1 MAGRLFDL
9 LQVKHPVDANG
20 VEKAAPVLDSGEI
33 ILVDNVA
40 DYYFEFLPKDYSV
53 GDHLTIPWSYE
64 KHYPFVSPPFE
75 EMWFEFRT
83 PGIREITRVGVKVR
97 GVEMNLTE
105 WEKLPQNLTA
115 ALVTQYG
122 DDTIERC
129 KWLLHLEPYSE
140 LHNGKMF
147 GPYGHYVLG
156 VAEDG
161 SLAKDANGDFIYVI
175 NAADPRMAN
184 MLQPLLINPV
194 LMAISF
200 MHVKNASMIRQAP
213 AAPLT
218 KNQRKKFKK
227 NPPTSRYYVLK
238 IDAIESVRGG
248 NGNSGGGTGHGGGG
262 GGGGGGEPSLHIV
275 RGHFA
280 DYSRGAGLFGKYKG
294 RYWVSAHLRGNPEI
308 GVTEK
313 DYTVT

>member
-9 LQVKHPVDANG
+9 LQVKPPVDANG
-20 VEKAAPVLDSGEI
+20 IEKPAPVLDSGEI

-40 DYYFEFLPKDYSV
+40 DYYYEFLPDGYSL
-53 GDHLTIPWSYE
+53 GDHLTVPWSYE
-64 KHYPFVSPPFE
+64 KNYPFVSPPFE

-83 PGIREITRVGVKVR
+83 PRIKEITRVGVKVR
-97 GVEMNLTE
+97 GVEMNNTE
-105 WEKLPQNLTA
+105 WASLNENLAA
-115 ALVTQYG
+115 ALVNEYG
-122 DDTIERC
+122 DNVIDKC
-129 KWLLHLEPYSE
+129 KWLLHLEPYTE

-161 SLAKDANGDFIYVI
+161 SLAKDDNGEFIYVL

-184 MLQPLLINPV
+184 MLQPLLVNPV

-213 AAPLT
+213 AAPMT
-218 KNQRKKFKK
+218 KNQRRKYKK

-238 IDAIESVRGG
+238 IDAIESMSGA
-248 NGNSGGGTGHGGGG
+248 SKGGGGGHGGG

-280 DYSRGAGLFGKYKG
+280 DYSKGAGLFGKYKG
-294 RYWVSAHLRGNPEI
+294 RYWVSAHLRGNPEV

-313 DYTVT
+313 DYTIK